1 MSDWSILAQQL
12 AFGVVNGFGY
22 VLLSIGLT
30 LIFGIMNIIN
40 FAHGEFYMLGAFVTY
55 TISTLLGLGYIPAL
69 VISAVAVGFLGMLTE
84 KITIRPL
91 RTRHELTL
99 LLATLALSIM
109 FVDGAQLIWDPRPK
123 QITNSLEEIYL
134 SIGPIYLTYQRVFIV
149 VLAIV
154 LIISLHLFLKKT
166 LMGKLLRAT
175 AQNRDGAALVGIN
188 IDLIYNVTFGIGC
201 ALAGISGSLLG
212 STVMIN
218 PHIGQSMV
226 LKAFIVVILAGLGSI
241 PGAVV
246 GGLALGLMEAVAA
259 GYVSIQYKDIFGYAM
274 LIIILLIKPSG
285 LFGAKKI

>member
-1 MSDWSILAQQL
+1 MPVWSILAQQL
-12 AFGVVNGFGY
+12 AFGIVNGFGY

-40 FAHGEFYMLGAFVTY
+40 FAHGEFYMFGAFVTY
-55 TISTLLGLGYIPAL
+55 TVATLLNMGYIPAL
-69 VISAVAVGFLGMLTE
+69 ILSTLVVGIFGMITE
-84 KITIRPL
+84 KISIRPL
-91 RTRHELTL
+91 RERHELTL

-123 QITNSLEEIYL
+123 QITNQLEQLYV

-149 VLAIV
+149 LLAIV
-154 LIISLHLFLKKT
+154 LIISLHIFLKKT

-188 IDLIYNVTFGIGC
+188 IDWVYNITFGLGC

-246 GGLALGLMEAVAA
+246 GGLGLGLIEAIAA
-259 GYVSIQYKDIFGYAM
+259 GYVSIQYKDLFGYTM

-285 LFGAKKI
+285 LFGEKKI